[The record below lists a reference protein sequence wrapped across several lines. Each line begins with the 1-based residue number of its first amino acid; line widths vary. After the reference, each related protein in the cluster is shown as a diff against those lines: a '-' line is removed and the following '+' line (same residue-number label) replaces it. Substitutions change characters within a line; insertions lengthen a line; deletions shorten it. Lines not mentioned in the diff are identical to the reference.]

1 MSRASRA
8 NGEAFEA
15 ALDAYHAHLAA
26 RGIAWIRRVGTPVK
40 VLGKTSQDARGRT
53 YFRAAFDGHQGCD
66 FQGYAANGVH
76 IVLEA
81 KSHAGPD
88 AWDSGGI
95 SERQWSE
102 LVTAEDCGCIAGILL
117 RAWGETRLMS
127 PSELWHH
134 VETVGRRTV
143 RQSDEVGQSIRG
155 VEWWR

>member
-1 MSRASRA
+1 MSRTSRA

-26 RGIAWIRRVGTPVK
+26 RGIAWVRRVGTPVK
-40 VLGKTSQDARGRT
+40 VLGRTSQDSRGRT

-66 FQGYAANGVH
+66 FQGFTLDGRH

-95 SERQWSE
+95 SERQWAE
-102 LVTAEDCGCIAGILL
+102 LVTAERAGCVSVILL
-117 RAWGETRLMS
+117 RAWVETRVML
-127 PSELWHH
+127 PSELRAH
-134 VETVGRRTV
+134 VEAAGRRTV
-143 RQSDEVGQSIRG
+143 RRVDIVGRSIAG

>member
-1 MSRASRA
+1 MSRTSRA

-66 FQGYAANGVH
+66 FQGFTLDGRH

-95 SERQWSE
+95 SERQWAE
-102 LVTAEDCGCIAGILL
+102 LVTAERAGCVSVILL
-117 RAWGETRLMS
+117 RAWVETRVML
-127 PSELWHH
+127 PSELRAH
-134 VETVGRRTV
+134 VEAAGRRTV
-143 RQSDEVGQSIRG
+143 RHVDIVGRSIAG